1 MSPEQLPSE
10 LTPLLDRWIGAGW
23 TIEPLFGD
31 ASVRAY
37 FRVSDA
43 TGRTSVVAW
52 YPEALRSSLPRFIRA
67 NALLA
72 PFAPVPRI
80 LEMSDEA
87 VLQEDAGDRTLFA
100 LLRDDRGAAI
110 PLYERAVDLLPALQH
125 AELGPEPVNPPFT
138 AGFFENE
145 LDMTLD
151 FFVRR
156 YAGIEE
162 IDRLERLER
171 EFARVAH
178 EVASHPYVVC
188 HRDYHGQNLHIVK
201 NDLIII
207 DYQDVRMGPDTY
219 DLASLLRDRGVAA
232 ILGSETEMAL
242 VERYAAARGAG
253 CHLRQRYF
261 ETLLQRSIKILGTFA
276 RQALVRGR
284 RHYLD
289 FVPPALESVRL
300 CIGQLP
306 EFADLESDFPLR
318 IR

>member
-1 MSPEQLPSE
+1 MISEHVPSE
-10 LTPLLDRWIGAGW
+10 LSPLLDRWIGAGW

-37 FRVSDA
+37 FRVRNA
-43 TGRTSVVAW
+43 AGRTFVVAW
-52 YPEALRSSLPRFIRA
+52 YPDALRSSLPRFLRA

-72 PFAPVPRI
+72 PFVRVPRI
-80 LEMSDEA
+80 FETSDSA

-100 LLRDDRGAAI
+100 LLHDDRSAAI
-110 PLYERAVDLLPALQH
+110 PLYERAIDLLPALQR
-125 AELGPEPVNPPFT
+125 AELGPAAVNPPFT

-156 YAGIEE
+156 YAGVEE

-188 HRDYHGQNLHIVK
+188 HRDYHGQNLHIIN

-207 DYQDVRMGPDTY
+207 DYQDLRMGPDTY
-219 DLASLLRDRGVAA
+219 DIASLLRDRGAA
-232 ILGSETEMAL
+232 GILGSETEMAL
-242 VERYAAARGAG
+242 VGRYAAARGAG

-289 FVPPALESVRL
+289 FIPPALESVRL
-300 CIGQLP
+300 CIGELP